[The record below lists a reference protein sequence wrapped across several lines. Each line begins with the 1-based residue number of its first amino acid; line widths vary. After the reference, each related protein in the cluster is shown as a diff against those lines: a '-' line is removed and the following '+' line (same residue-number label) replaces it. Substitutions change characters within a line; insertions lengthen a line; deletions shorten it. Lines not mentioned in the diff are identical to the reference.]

1 MAVVSVLWG
10 MGLLMIISVSVLWS
24 GNVSYQLAHNGL
36 EIVNMN
42 AMVEAAINRA
52 VLALFDPRRD
62 SRWRTDGSPQSFA
75 FNGVPIRVLVQDE
88 LGRIDLN
95 RADVGLLTG
104 LFRSAGLDAQ
114 AAAGIVDKVLDWRD
128 TGSLKHLNGGKEP
141 DYRSA
146 GYAYRPRNGPF
157 QSTDELMLVMDM
169 TQPLFK
175 RIEPAITVYSGRQFV
190 DPQVA
195 PREALL
201 ALPGM
206 DPDKVNSV
214 IAARLQS
221 NGQDSGA
228 TLPVQGRAFTIRVE
242 IPRATGV
249 LAHEAA
255 VRLTDNPLQ
264 PYWILKW
271 QTRADVQ

>member
-1 MAVVSVLWG
+1 
-10 MGLLMIISVSVLWS
+10 
-24 GNVSYQLAHNGL
+24 
-36 EIVNMN
+36 
-42 AMVEAAINRA
+42 
-52 VLALFDPRRD
+52 
-62 SRWRTDGSPQSFA
+62 
-75 FNGVPIRVLVQDE
+75 
-88 LGRIDLN
+88 
-95 RADVGLLTG
+95 
-104 LFRSAGLDAQ
+104 
-114 AAAGIVDKVLDWRD
+114 
-128 TGSLKHLNGGKEP
+128 
-141 DYRSA
+141 
-146 GYAYRPRNGPF
+146 
-157 QSTDELMLVMDM
+157 MLVMDM

-175 RIEPAITVYSGRQFV
+175 RIEPAITVYSGRQFI

-206 DPDKVNSV
+206 DPDKVSST

-242 IPRATGV
+242 IPRPAGV

-271 QTRADVQ
+271 QTRVDVQ